1 MRDGES
7 PGVAPAAIPAAGEGD
22 GGGEPRASAVD
33 AALAGGGNDAGGEAP
48 ATPAGAA
55 HASGEGDGDGEGD
68 AGGELLPAAWRVQLP
83 AFEGPLDLLLHL
95 IKLNR
100 VEITDIPV
108 AIICDQFHAYL
119 QLMEELNLDI
129 AGDYIYE
136 AALLIHL
143 KSKMLLPRPA
153 VREGEPE
160 EDPRQELV
168 ERLLEYRRLKEVA
181 QSLAEVDR
189 LRGGIWTRRPQPQ
202 PAAPADGEGEEEA
215 MELGEVSL
223 FDLLT
228 ALRQALRRY
237 DREHPPPL
245 VVNADA
251 FSVRDQF
258 DRLLGALAAGRP
270 FDLLADLRH
279 RSCRAE
285 AIAAFLAVLELARLN
300 LIRVHQTES
309 GEILVYRTTR
319 ELGAEE
325 WEAIGA

>member
-1 MRDGES
+1 MKRGEREE
-7 PGVAPAAIPAAGEGD
+7 AAEGD
-22 GGGEPRASAVD
+22 GGGE
-33 AALAGGGNDAGGEAP
+33 
-48 ATPAGAA
+48 
-55 HASGEGDGDGEGD
+55 
-68 AGGELLPAAWRVQLP
+68 LLPASWRVQLP
-83 AFEGPLDLLLHL
+83 SFEGPLDLLLHL
-95 IKLNR
+95 IRINR

-108 AIICDQFHAYL
+108 ATICDQFHAYL
-119 QLMEELNLDI
+119 ELMEELNLDI

-143 KSKMLLPRPA
+143 KSKMLLPRPPA
-153 VREGEPE
+153 LPGEPE
-160 EDPRQELV
+160 EDPRHELV
-168 ERLLEYRRLKEVA
+168 ERLLEYRRLKEAA

-189 LRGGIWTRRPQPQ
+189 LRGGVWTRRPQPLPPAS
-202 PAAPADGEGEEEA
+202 PAAPDEGEGEGEEEETEA
-215 MELGEVSL
+215 AVELGEVSL
-223 FDLLT
+223 FDLLS
-228 ALRQALRRY
+228 ALKQALQRY

-245 VVNADA
+245 VVGGEA

-258 DRLLGALAAGRP
+258 DRLLAALAAGRP
-270 FDLLADLRH
+270 FDLLADLRR

-325 WEAIGA
+325 REAIGA